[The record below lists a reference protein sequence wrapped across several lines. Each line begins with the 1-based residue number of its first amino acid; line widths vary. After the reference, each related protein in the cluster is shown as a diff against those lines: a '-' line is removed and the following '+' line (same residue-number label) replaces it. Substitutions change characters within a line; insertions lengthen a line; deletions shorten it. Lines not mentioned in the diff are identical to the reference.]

1 MSNLETLNKFNPA
14 RFLVLEAKNLGMHKI
29 SPISFVSVVSRVSF
43 VSLVVLVS
51 ILASC
56 QTRRVTRINPD
67 TQIDL
72 SGRWNDTDS
81 RMVADQMIYDLFD
94 SESFKKYVNEKNGKP
109 SIVVGI
115 IRNKTSEHIDAD
127 NYVKKFEIVIHNSN
141 IADLVES
148 DEFRDKLR
156 VERTQQ
162 QDFADASTAAQFG
175 KELGADLMLFG
186 EMTSETDIYN
196 KKRVINYITTLF
208 LTDIETSK
216 RIWYGQHEIKKFVK
230 N

>member
-1 MSNLETLNKFNPA
+1 MPLA
-14 RFLVLEAKNLGMHKI
+14 FLVLAG
-29 SPISFVSVVSRVSF
+29 
-43 VSLVVLVS
+43 
-51 ILASC
+51 C
-56 QTRRVTRINPD
+56 QTRQVSRIDPAS
-67 TQIDL
+67 QLDL

-81 RMVADQMIYDLFD
+81 RKVADQIIYDLFD
-94 SESFKKYVNEKNGKP
+94 SDKFKMYASELGRKP
-109 SIVVGI
+109 VIIMGL

-127 NYVKKFEIVIHNSN
+127 NFVKKFELVIHNSDV
-141 IADLVES
+141 ADIVES

-162 QDFADASTAAQFG
+162 QDFADPASAKTFG

-186 EMTSETDIYN
+186 EMTSETDTYN
-196 KKRVINYITTLF
+196 NKRVVNYITTVY

-216 RIWYGQHEIKKFVK
+216 RVWYGQHEIKKFVK